1 MVDIKYQHKTISD
14 IIFQFR
20 KEKNLTYTEFEELTG
35 VSRSVLHRIE
45 RGETKRLEL
54 KNLKAIAAALPGHY
68 TEIMEC
74 YLQEEYRTE
83 NLFEILNEILMCE
96 VSHSLAPKIALKILQ
111 SPNKDTEDALQRLY
125 EFTEKLSDPSLRVAL
140 YKIIVKYSREHGVMK
155 YIAKGLLQKHLIERL
170 DLKRLEKSF
179 HDGQEVLHYLNFLS
193 LEEQIT
199 LYLRMTLLAFATKK
213 YDECI
218 QLCKTGVLLEQN
230 DTELKARAY
239 LAMINSYLLSGNYD
253 EAEKALEIFE
263 LFTYDFVEEA
273 VKITRAV
280 LKARRKEYDKA
291 VPMLQNYIEEIGK
304 ENKVHLVI
312 ELLDIYLQ
320 TENMEAI
327 AEILDKEEELLPDCP
342 QTPQKHFDIGM
353 YYRLK
358 SVYSFKV
365 GLFEEGIEGIVHSLN
380 HFGVINDLKE
390 REKCIRILLYYSAKY
405 SKPIQPYHAN
415 LLKKVY
421 N

>member
-1 MVDIKYQHKTISD
+1 M
-14 IIFQFR
+14 
-20 KEKNLTYTEFEELTG
+20 
-35 VSRSVLHRIE
+35 
-45 RGETKRLEL
+45 
-54 KNLKAIAAALPGHY
+54 
-68 TEIMEC
+68 
-74 YLQEEYRTE
+74 
-83 NLFEILNEILMCE
+83 
-96 VSHSLAPKIALKILQ
+96 
-111 SPNKDTEDALQRLY
+111 
-125 EFTEKLSDPSLRVAL
+125 RVVL

-170 DLKRLEKSF
+170 DLKRLEQSF

-193 LEEQIT
+193 LEKQIT

-218 QLCKTGVLLEQN
+218 QLCKAGVLLEQK

-280 LKARRKEYDKA
+280 LKARKREYDKA
-291 VPMLQNYIEEIGK
+291 VPMLQSYIEELDK

-327 AEILDKEEELLPDCP
+327 AEILDNEEELLPDHP
-342 QTPQKHFDIGM
+342 LTPQKHFDIGV
-353 YYRLK
+353 YYRQK
-358 SVYSFKV
+358 SIYQFKL
-365 GLFEEGIEGIVHSLN
+365 GLFEEGIKSIVDSLN
-380 HFGVINDLKE
+380 QFRLINDPRE
-390 REKCIRILLYYSAKY
+390 REECIRTILYFSSKY
-405 SKPIQPYHAN
+405 SKPIQPYHGRWS
-415 LLKKVY
+415 Y
-421 N
+421 HST